1 MKKTLLS
8 FYGVIVSV
16 LVGSV
21 VLTIAVHIVWGDLFV
36 VKEPLHTA
44 IEAFGSILALGVSLI
59 PFNKNQHY
67 RILKQNLLATGFLGM
82 GILNGFH
89 SQLWPWFLSA
99 SRLGRRCRQLMF
111 CPVLD
116 TALRIE

>member
-1 MKKTLLS
+1 MKNTYLS
-8 FYGVIVSV
+8 FYGVMMTV

-21 VLTIAVHIVWGDLFV
+21 VLTYAVHIVWGNLFFV
-36 VKEPLHTA
+36 NEPLHTA

-59 PFNKNQHY
+59 LFSKNQHY
-67 RILKQNLLATGFLGM
+67 RILRKNVLATGFLGM

-99 SRLGRRCRQLMF
+99 SRLGRRCR
-111 CPVLD
+111 
-116 TALRIE
+116 